1 MAPWYPPGQDPQRG
15 FPAPPAD
22 PGALRCGDGRCGGVG
37 VRHDR
42 GMSIDPAAVSSI
54 PPRNDLRRRVLAGEP
69 TIGLFLNLGSMV
81 SAEIVARA
89 GYDWALVD
97 LEHGMA
103 TESELLGQLIA
114 IQSTPTAAIVRVV
127 SAERMRVGRIL
138 DLGADGGMIP
148 RLETVDQLRE
158 TVRWMRYP
166 PAGIRGV
173 ATGTRGAGYATV
185 AHPEVQGIDQRG
197 LGVFQVESRVAVE
210 AIDDLAAIDGVD
222 VLFVGP
228 ADLSHDL
235 GIPGAFTDPG
245 FVATLDHVADV
256 ARAHGKAAGMLVR
269 EAAEV
274 AGYLARGFTFLGI
287 GSAPGVG
294 LNRARSHVARGRSAL
309 G

>member
-1 MAPWYPPGQDPQRG
+1 
-15 FPAPPAD
+15 
-22 PGALRCGDGRCGGVG
+22 
-37 VRHDR
+37 
-42 GMSIDPAAVSSI
+42 MSNDAVPTPSI
-54 PPRNDLRRRVLAGEP
+54 PPRVDLRRRVLAGEP
-69 TIGLFLNLGSMV
+69 TIGLFLNLGSIV

-103 TESELLGQLIA
+103 TETELLGQLVA
-114 IQSTPTAAIVRVV
+114 IQSTPCAAIVRVV
-127 SAERMRVGRIL
+127 SGERMRVGRVL
-138 DLGADGGMIP
+138 DLGADGLMIP
-148 RLETVDQLRE
+148 RLETVDQVSE

-185 AHPEVQGIDQRG
+185 AHPEVQAISPRV
-197 LGVFQVESRVAVE
+197 LGVFQIESRAAVD
-210 AIDDLAAIDGVD
+210 AIEDIAAIDGVD

-235 GIPGAFTDPG
+235 GIPGAFGDPE
-245 FVATLDHVADV
+245 FVALLDRVAAV
-256 ARAHGKAAGMLVR
+256 ARAHGKAAGILVR

-274 AGYLARGFTFLGI
+274 EAYRRRGFTFLGI
-287 GSAPGVG
+287 GSDSGSIMT
-294 LNRARSHVARGRSAL
+294 RARSQLAEARAAL